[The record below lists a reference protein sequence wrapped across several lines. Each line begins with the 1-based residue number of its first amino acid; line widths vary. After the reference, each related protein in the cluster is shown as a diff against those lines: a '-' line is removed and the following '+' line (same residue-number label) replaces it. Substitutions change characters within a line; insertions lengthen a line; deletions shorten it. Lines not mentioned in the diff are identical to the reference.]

1 MIALAQDNMEK
12 DQSSSTEQG
21 ELLRQRDDL
30 TVFTPISTAT
40 LIKFF
45 DLSVQRFF
53 EVCAYSGAAP
63 I

>member
-1 MIALAQDNMEK
+1 MTALAEDNMEK

-30 TVFTPISTAT
+30 TVFTPISTAA

-45 DLSVQRFF
+45 ELSVRHFF
-53 EVCAYSGAAP
+53 EVGAYSGAAP